1 VKLGEKIRYIRKT
14 VKKMKLKELHKKLK
28 IIFGNQAIS
37 YKSLIRIEKDQRDG
51 RLKSIHQ
58 IACGLDMDVKDL
70 LSGTEKEIHEDKAIL
85 ADVMRKK
92 ARSGKFTYSEKACIE
107 ILSSKKGSFMGME
120 LILEPGGST
129 KQEENPEGTE
139 ILLIGTKGKIT
150 AHVHTE
156 THIVAPGDS
165 VYFKSHLPHYFENKE
180 KKTAKGIIVQNPK
193 SF

>member
-1 VKLGEKIRYIRKT
+1 MKLGEKIRYIRKI
-14 VKKMKLKELHKKLK
+14 VKRMKLKDLHKKLT
-28 IIFGNQAIS
+28 IIFGHQAIS

-70 LSGTEKEIHEDKAIL
+70 LSGTEKEIHEEKAIL

-92 ARSGKFTYSEKACIE
+92 LRSGKFTYNEKSCIE
-107 ILSSKKGSFMGME
+107 ILSSKNGSFMGME
-120 LILEPGGST
+120 LILEPEGST
-129 KQEENPEGTE
+129 KKEENPEGTE

-150 AHVHTE
+150 AHIHTE
-156 THIVAPGDS
+156 THIITPGDS
-165 VYFKSHLPHYFENKE
+165 VYFKSHLPHYFENKGTR
-180 KKTAKGIIVQNPK
+180 TAKGIIIQNPK